1 MLCAAMGH
9 KILCELE
16 NRPARVQNKI
26 VKVADPAQNEAL
38 QRIAQKLFWWKQPA
52 EALQDHVRFVAQV
65 MTYGTWDDVQA
76 TRAILGEQ
84 AFRETLEHP
93 PAGVFDPPSWA
104 YWHHVFC
111 ILPVPE
117 LPKRKLC

>member
-1 MLCAAMGH
+1 MLSDAMGH
-9 KILCELE
+9 KKLCELE
-16 NRPARVQNKI
+16 NETGSVQNGI
-26 VKVADPAQNEAL
+26 VKVAEPAQNETL
-38 QRIAQKLFWWKQPA
+38 NRIAQRLFWWKTPA
-52 EALQDHVRFVAQV
+52 EALQDRVRFVAQV

-93 PAGVFDPPSWA
+93 PPGVFDPPSWA
-104 YWHHVFC
+104 YWHHVFS

-117 LPKRKLC
+117 LPKRTLC